1 MNDSRLGPRLIS
13 AIIIAL
19 IGIIM
24 YYVQVQENPITGERQ
39 HISISPSQEIRL
51 GLQSAP
57 VMAEQ
62 MGGEVPVSDPRQ
74 IEVDAIGNFLVFHT
88 IAQKSPW
95 EFKFHLLADPNTINA
110 FALPGGQIF
119 ITEGLL
125 NELETEAQLAA
136 VLSHEMGHVIE
147 RHSAEQMAQ
156 GSLGQSLVNAVG
168 VAASNPDDPST
179 AMNATM
185 VASVVNQMI
194 SLKYGR
200 HDESEADIW
209 GLKLMVEAGFDPKAM
224 IQVMEILQ
232 NADKGGHSIEFFQTH
247 PNPALRIEN
256 IKAYL
261 QKNPPRPDLKQG
273 RNLKEIFDR

>member
-1 MNDSRLGPRLIS
+1 MNDSRLGPRLIG
-13 AIIIAL
+13 ALIIAVF
-19 IGIIM
+19 GIIM
-24 YYVQVQENPITGERQ
+24 YYAQVQENPVTGERQ
-39 HISISPSQEIRL
+39 HISISPSQEISL

-62 MGGEVPVSDPRQ
+62 MGGVVPESDPRQ
-74 IEVDAIGNFLVFHT
+74 IEVNAVGNFLVSHT

-125 NELETEAQLAA
+125 NELETEAQLAG

-156 GSLGQSLVNAVG
+156 SSLGQSIVTAVG
-168 VAASNPDDPST
+168 VAATDPNYPSS

-200 HDESEADIW
+200 DDESEADIW
-209 GLKLMVEAGFDPKAM
+209 GLKLMAEAGFDPTAM
-224 IQVMEILQ
+224 IRVMQILQ
-232 NADKGGHSIEFFQTH
+232 NADKGGHPIELFQTH

-261 QKNPPRPDLKQG
+261 AKNPPSPDLKQG
-273 RNLKEIFDR
+273 RNLNELFNR